1 MEHNKDHRD
10 IVEKTFRND
19 HPFEQLLDEG
29 RATKEQMQVWL
40 CNRYL
45 FQKTMVVK
53 DAIVLA
59 KCPDKAFRQIWAKRL
74 QEADEEGGGLDTWI
88 KLGWACDVDVTDES
102 RVYPATRFAMTAF
115 IEWCQRSE
123 WVLIVASS
131 LSQIKAVVNHKN
143 KFDTWYT
150 LYPWIKSDGLDYF
163 IQRSA
168 QVGIDSKH
176 CLEFIQGIEL
186 PTEKVK
192 EATKMKREIMQCM
205 LDAVYLHTHTMA

>member
-1 MEHNKDHRD
+1 MAQE

-29 RATKEQMQVWL
+29 RATREQMQAWL
-40 CNRYL
+40 CNRYW
-45 FQKTMVVK
+45 FQKTMVAK

-59 KCPDKAFRQIWAKRL
+59 KCPDKAFRQIWVKRIK
-74 QEADEEGGGLDTWI
+74 EADIEGGGLDSWI

-115 IEWCQRSE
+115 LEWCQRSD

-131 LSQIKAVVNHKN
+131 LSQLRAVVNHKN

-150 LYPWIKSDGLDYF
+150 LYPWIKTDGLDYF
-163 IQRSA
+163 IQRCA
-168 QVGIDSKH
+168 QVGVDSAH
-176 CLEFIQGIEL
+176 CLTFIQHIEL
-186 PTEKVK
+186 PPDKIA

-205 LDAVYLHTHTMA
+205 LDAVYLKCVLC